1 MNNEWRRKRL
11 AAASQKAGGDAA
23 LGRLMGHKRGAQV
36 GHMLSGR
43 RPITEKTIECIE
55 NLPGFAGWFDAEAQ
69 SAGGGDMDALYI
81 PLLENAASMGAGCD
95 ELSCDVF
102 AGKLPVAVSWATQ
115 HVRPASFG
123 ALRFIHG
130 VGDSMEPTFKDG
142 DILLVD
148 TTQRDPGIAGGIY
161 VMRADGQLFIKRVRL
176 NIDKRLEIS
185 SDNPGFKTVDVLTGS
200 HEVEFIG
207 RVIWVWNGKK
217 V

>member
-1 MNNEWRRKRL
+1 MGKKL
-11 AAASQKAGGDAA
+11 
-23 LGRLMGHKRGAQV
+23 GHKRGAQV

-55 NLPGFAGWFDAEAQ
+55 ALPGFAGWFDVEAR
-69 SAGGGDMDALYI
+69 SAGDNESDALYI
-81 PLLENAASMGAGCD
+81 PLLENTASMGSGSD

-102 AGKLPVAVSWATQ
+102 AGKLPVAVSWARQ
-115 HVRPASFG
+115 HVRHSSIG

-130 VGDSMEPTFKDG
+130 VGDSMSPTIQDG

-148 TTQRDPGIAGGIY
+148 TMQCDPAAVDGIY
-161 VMRADGQLFIKRVRL
+161 VLRAHDRLYIKRVCQDI
-176 NIDKRLEIS
+176 NGRLEVS
-185 SDNPGFKTVDVLTGS
+185 SDNPHIQTVSVLDG
-200 HEVEFIG
+200 HQEVQVIG

>member
-55 NLPGFAGWFDAEAQ
+55 NLPGFAGWFSDDARSEHGSEA
-69 SAGGGDMDALYI
+69 DALYI
-81 PLLENAASMGAGCD
+81 PLLENAASMGSGSD
-95 ELSCDVF
+95 ELPADVF
-102 AGKLPVAVSWATQ
+102 AGKLPVAVSWARQ
-115 HVRPASFG
+115 HVRSASIG
-123 ALRFIHG
+123 GLRFIHG
-130 VGDSMEPTFKDG
+130 VGDSMSPTIEDG

-148 TTQRDPGIAGGIY
+148 TMQRDPAAIDGIY
-161 VMRADGQLFIKRVRL
+161 VLRAHDRLYITRVCQDI
-176 NIDKRLEIS
+176 NGRLEVS
-185 SDNPGFKTVDVLTGS
+185 SDNPHVQTVSVLDGS
-200 HEVEFIG
+200 QQLEVLG